1 MQANAF
7 LEQHSARLVEIANG
21 ASTALL
27 GDNAVS
33 LFLEHL
39 HADFETVEDKPG
51 RRPSLPGEDVFWW
64 CVTILEELTEIAPFH
79 RSTPRGRPDRCGCRS
94 TQLAPTA
101 HRRPSIARYRP
112 ARMSSRHSMP
122 PDLAGR
128 CIPSL
133 HRIH

>member
-21 ASTALL
+21 ASKALL

-33 LFLEHL
+33 RFLERL

-64 CVTILEELTEIAPFH
+64 CITILEELAEM
-79 RSTPRGRPDRCGCRS
+79 RGSNSARDPYVVMMLD
-94 TQLAPTA
+94 QLRGMGTRLANAEPL
-101 HRRPSIARYRP
+101 
-112 ARMSSRHSMP
+112 P
-122 PDLAGR
+122 PEFQ
-128 CIPSL
+128 
-133 HRIH
+133 IHWFDDTDDPEDTDD